1 VIIWVSEAK
10 GRPKRQKRQGI
21 QINGKFNDISSA
33 YENK

>member
-1 VIIWVSEAK
+1 MK
-10 GRPKRQKRQGI
+10 QKVALKDKKNLK